1 MAATKKRKPR
11 KKPSRSRKKAAA
23 KRGLFSKLFGWPFRL
38 VNRITEGFPFILRW
52 PFRLAGWSAVIGFIA
67 LLILSAVY
75 YTRALKYDMA
85 DVAIMPERNIIY
97 DVKGREIGR
106 MHGEQRDIVS
116 LADISENA
124 QKAILAREDARFYNH
139 GAVDPKGILRMIYQ
153 NIKRGSMAQGAST
166 ITMQLAR
173 NSFTLG
179 GKTIDRKFLEIA
191 VAFRIEAAYEKDEI
205 LQHYCN
211 RIFWG
216 HSIQGI
222 EEASRT
228 YFEKNAKD
236 LSLSEAAL
244 LAGIVRGPNAFSPFK
259 NLNKAERE
267 RNTTLASMV
276 RHNFITKSQADTAKA
291 EPITIRP
298 EGRRIIQNSYAMSII
313 REELELILARE
324 NIRLGGLNIHTTIDS
339 QLQKIAVQ
347 SLNTRLSHIEKRRGY
362 PHQTRAQFQR
372 KKKTNRED
380 PAYIQGALVAL
391 DNSTGAIRTIVGGR
405 DAGESQFNR
414 ATHAKRQVGSL
425 FKPFVYIGAF
435 EEGLQPQ
442 TLIDDGPL
450 GANEIDGTR
459 GWKLRNSD
467 GKFKGMKPASYGL
480 IRSRNTMSVRVGDY
494 AGLKRTIKIAEDAG
508 FSTKIPRTPSSY
520 LGSWEATP
528 WEVASAYSIFPNHGI
543 RNRPYLISRITNAA
557 GNIVYQTPVI
567 NYPATRPGPTWMTS
581 QIMREVTRSGTGARV
596 RSMGFKADSAG
607 KTGTTNEY
615 RDAWF
620 AGYTSDLTCAVWV
633 GMDDNSPTV
642 NGGYGS
648 ELALPVWVDLMS
660 GAARLGYRANS
671 LNINMPMVECQLCNL
686 SGKRATQ
693 GCRNNKTAYNT
704 RVPSGVAPDA
714 NDYCPIHPIQAQPV
728 NPRNLPPQPP
738 RAVIVEEPIP
748 AEPVRRPLPAGRV
761 PQPIPAEPVR

>member
-1 MAATKKRKPR
+1 MVSLHHKMAAAKKRKPR
-11 KKPSRSRKKAAA
+11 KKPSRSKKKSASS
-23 KRGLFSKLFGWPFRL
+23 RGLISTLFGWPFRI
-38 VNRITEGFPFILRW
+38 VNRITAGLPFLLRW
-52 PFRLAGWSAVIGFIA
+52 PFRFAGWAAVLGLIT

-75 YTRALKYDMA
+75 YTRALKFDMA
-85 DVAIMPERNIIY
+85 QVAVMPERNIIF

-106 MHGEQRDIVS
+106 MHGEKRDIVS
-116 LADISENA
+116 LSDISQNA

-139 GAVDPKGILRMIYQ
+139 GAIDPKGILRMIYQ

-179 GKTIDRKFLEIA
+179 GKTVDRKFLEIA
-191 VAFRIEAAYEKDEI
+191 VAFRIEAAYKKDEI

-228 YFEKNAKD
+228 YFEKNASD
-236 LSLSEAAL
+236 LTLSEAAL
-244 LAGIVRGPNAFSPFK
+244 LAGIVRGPNAFSPFRD
-259 NLNKAERE
+259 LNKAERE

-276 RHNFITKSQADTAKA
+276 RHNFITKSEADAAKA
-291 EPITIRP
+291 ESITIRP

-313 REELELILARE
+313 RQELELILARE
-324 NIRLGGLNIHTTIDS
+324 NIRLGGLNINTTLDS

-347 SLNTRLSHIEKRRGY
+347 SLNTRLSRIENRRGY
-362 PHQTRAQFQR
+362 KHQTRRQFQQ
-372 KKKTNRED
+372 KDKTNRGD
-380 PAYIQGALVAL
+380 PSYIQGALVAL

-414 ATHAKRQVGSL
+414 ATHAKRQVGS
-425 FKPFVYIGAF
+425 P
-435 EEGLQPQ
+435 E

-450 GANEIDGTR
+450 GVNEIDGTR
-459 GWKLRNSD
+459 DWKLKNSD
-467 GKFKGMKPASYGL
+467 GKFKGLRPASYGL

-508 FSTKIPRTPSSY
+508 FATKIPRTPSSF

-528 WEVASAYSIFPNHGI
+528 WEVASAYSISPNHGV
-543 RNRPYLISRITNAA
+543 RNRPYLISSITDSA
-557 GNIVYQTPVI
+557 GNVIYETPVI

-581 QIMREVTRSGTGARV
+581 QIMREVTRSGTGSRV
-596 RSMGFKADSAG
+596 RSLGFKADSAG
-607 KTGTTNEY
+607 KTGTTNKY

-620 AGYTSDLTCAVWV
+620 AGYTSDLTCAVWI
-633 GMDDNSPTV
+633 GMDDNSPTI

-671 LNINMPMVECQLCNL
+671 LNINMPMVNCQLCNL

-693 GCRNNKTAYNT
+693 GCRNTHSAYNT
-704 RVPSGVAPDA
+704 HVPSGVAPA
-714 NDYCPIHPIQAQPV
+714 ENDFCPIHPIQAQPV
-728 NPRNLPPQPP
+728 NPHSLPPQAP
-738 RAVIVEEPIP
+738 RAVIVEEPLP
-748 AEPVRRPLPAGRV
+748 AQPVHRQPIPAGRI
-761 PQPIPAEPVR
+761 PQPIPAESVR